1 MPRQSKEKKVIN
13 GVGTGRRPAPARGGD
28 AYSAPAVYV
37 KEAGLWKMY
46 YICRDYLG
54 SITHIANADG
64 TLKAEYSY
72 DAWGRLRNPDTQV
85 AYAPGMEPVLFLG
98 RGYTGHEHLTWFGL
112 INMNARLY
120 DPALGRFLS
129 PDPYVQM
136 PDFTQNFNRYSYCLN
151 NPLRYVDKN
160 GELFWLI
167 PIAVGALI
175 GAYSGYKIGKANAA
189 TGWNMIGYIAGG
201 AAIGG
206 LAGGAALGVS
216 AIGGAAWWAGAA
228 AGAVSGAGFNG
239 LATNWNGA
247 AMLKGACIGAL
258 AGFVG
263 GGVSSAIGGGW
274 GAVAGGSTSSGVS
287 TSLSGGDI
295 GQIGVSML
303 IGGAMAYGTYELTSY
318 MSYKD
323 ADLPHTN
330 YKQFKTMQ
338 ADYQRSRFWR
348 KEYGGILTKDGNVV
362 RAPAAYREKYGVNF
376 DQAWTGKVSPDN
388 IQTHYHTHWA
398 ANDMFLGYNSSG
410 QEVRTANG
418 PSQTDLSFVEN
429 TSNLVS
435 TGILID
441 RGSLYFYNMHGTGA
455 DWGSTFLRYFPFYWL
470 W

>member
-1 MPRQSKEKKVIN
+1 
-13 GVGTGRRPAPARGGD
+13 
-28 AYSAPAVYV
+28 
-37 KEAGLWKMY
+37 
-46 YICRDYLG
+46 
-54 SITHIANADG
+54 
-64 TLKAEYSY
+64 
-72 DAWGRLRNPDTQV
+72 
-85 AYAPGMEPVLFLG
+85 
-98 RGYTGHEHLTWFGL
+98 
-112 INMNARLY
+112 
-120 DPALGRFLS
+120 
-129 PDPYVQM
+129 
-136 PDFTQNFNRYSYCLN
+136 
-151 NPLRYVDKN
+151 
-160 GELFWLI
+160 
-167 PIAVGALI
+167 
-175 GAYSGYKIGKANAA
+175 
-189 TGWNMIGYIAGG
+189 MIGYIAGG

-274 GAVAGGSTSSGVS
+274 DAVAGGSTSSGVS

-348 KEYGGILTKDGNVV
+348 KEYGGILYIVSAKYPDISPILFEDEEIYSKGNIVYKEIAGINYYYESLKDENS
-362 RAPAAYREKYGVNF
+362 
-376 DQAWTGKVSPDN
+376 VSLPLE
-388 IQTHYHTHWA
+388 TT
-398 ANDMFLGYNSSG
+398 
-410 QEVRTANG
+410 
-418 PSQTDLSFVEN
+418 EN
-429 TSNLVS
+429 
-435 TGILID
+435 
-441 RGSLYFYNMHGTGA
+441 
-455 DWGSTFLRYFPFYWL
+455 
-470 W
+470 